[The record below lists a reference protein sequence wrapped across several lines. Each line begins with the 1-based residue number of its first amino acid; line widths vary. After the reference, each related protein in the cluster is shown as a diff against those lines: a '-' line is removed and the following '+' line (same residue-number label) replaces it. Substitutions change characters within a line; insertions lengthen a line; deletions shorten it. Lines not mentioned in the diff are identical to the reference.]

1 MEFNPNGAL
10 IDFYQARVWNIVNK
24 HINFVF
30 SAVWLVL
37 LIFQVFGDNPGSLR
51 CRPDHLIWIIF
62 VLRGAEFS
70 KNYHLYNYVSE

>member
-10 IDFYQARVWNIVNK
+10 SDFYQARVRNIVNK

-37 LIFQVFGDNPGSLR
+37 QIFGDNPGSL
-51 CRPDHLIWIIF
+51 
-62 VLRGAEFS
+62 S
-70 KNYHLYNYVSE
+70 M